1 MSPALNHEQ
10 LIARSFLLKLKR
22 LHEDLRP
29 LAMCDEDQEGLRNIT
44 ETLIVL
50 EDLLAYIENADEWDR
65 VARIQL
71 QSALLLPAREST
83 SSSPVDDTWPL
94 SP

>member
-10 LIARSFLLKLKR
+10 LIVRSFLLKMKR
-22 LHEDLRP
+22 LQEDLRP
-29 LAMCDEDQEGLRNIT
+29 LAICDEDQECLRNIS
-44 ETLIVL
+44 ETLTVL
-50 EDLLAYIENADEWDR
+50 DDLLMCVENADEWDR

-71 QSALLLPAREST
+71 QSAFLLPAREST